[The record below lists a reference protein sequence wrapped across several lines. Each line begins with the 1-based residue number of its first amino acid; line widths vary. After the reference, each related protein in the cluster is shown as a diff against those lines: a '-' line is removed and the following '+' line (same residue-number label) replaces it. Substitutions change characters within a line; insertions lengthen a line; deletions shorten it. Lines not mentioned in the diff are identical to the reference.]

1 MRLQVSHVVA
11 SVFGLGLAVAGIAA
25 QRAAPARDLDAEIRA
40 AIQSAKTAAGE
51 DFAGTLVRTCLLPQ
65 SGGENTT
72 DTVPAYVTN
81 PARAPARATWYA
93 EPAKV
98 FDNLYFVGGRV
109 HSAWALTTTDGII
122 LIDTIYPYNSEE
134 LIVGG
139 LQKLGLDPKSI
150 KYVIISHAHGDHIGG
165 AEMLQTRYGAR
176 VVMGAP
182 DWDLVAKYPNRY
194 KTMAPKRDIVATDG
208 MKITLGDRTVTTW
221 LTPGHT
227 PGTLSYTFT
236 VLDRGK
242 PVNVVYSGGTA
253 FNFVNNTPDP
263 GIRNFQTYIDSQKHI
278 AAKAAETGATVL
290 LSNHSEFDNAVNKN
304 RMLAGRAN
312 GPHPYEVGADGV
324 QRYFR
329 VMQGCARAAQL
340 RLEQAK
346 GSLVLNPIAA
356 TSGTGISNVALINR
370 DEIRVLRVDVA
381 PNGVRNVHSHDDM
394 QYHLFIPTAAG
405 MQFESDS
412 VAPVQMAA
420 WQAQFIKGGTKH
432 TFKNTSSSTVTIVE
446 IFVKK

>member
-1 MRLQVSHVVA
+1 MKSRASKGVA
-11 SVFGLGLAVAGIAA
+11 LVFCLGLAAVGIAA
-25 QRAAPARDLDAEIRA
+25 QQPAPVRDFDAEIRA

-65 SGGENTT
+65 SGGENTA
-72 DTVPAYVTN
+72 DNPPGFVTK
-81 PARAPARATWYA
+81 PVSAPARATWYA
-93 EPAKV
+93 NPAKV
-98 FDNLYFVGGRV
+98 FDNLYFVGGKV
-109 HSAWALTTTDGII
+109 HSAWALTTSDGII

-139 LQKLGLDPKSI
+139 LKKLGLDPTSI

-208 MKITLGDRTVTTW
+208 MKVTLGGQSVTIW

-253 FNFVNNTPDP
+253 FNFVNNLPDP
-263 GIRNFQTYIDSQKHI
+263 GIKNFRS
-278 AAKAAETGATVL
+278 
-290 LSNHSEFDNAVNKN
+290 
-304 RMLAGRAN
+304 
-312 GPHPYEVGADGV
+312 
-324 QRYFR
+324 
-329 VMQGCARAAQL
+329 
-340 RLEQAK
+340 
-346 GSLVLNPIAA
+346 
-356 TSGTGISNVALINR
+356 TSTRKSASPRRPPKPKQPCCCRI
-370 DEIRVLRVDVA
+370 IR
-381 PNGVRNVHSHDDM
+381 
-394 QYHLFIPTAAG
+394 
-405 MQFESDS
+405 
-412 VAPVQMAA
+412 
-420 WQAQFIKGGTKH
+420 
-432 TFKNTSSSTVTIVE
+432 SSTMP
-446 IFVKK
+446 